1 MPHQVVYVRGELE
14 RAGER
19 EGGRE
24 GGRKGGREGGGG
36 EGESVTYCFGS
47 AMVRCL
53 QVVMVTPPSLA
64 LLPPLVM
71 LK

>member
-1 MPHQVVYVRGELE
+1 MPHQVVHVRGTE

-19 EGGRE
+19 GGRDGGMEGGV
-24 GGRKGGREGGGG
+24 G
-36 EGESVTYCFGS
+36 VTYCFGS

-71 LK
+71 LR

>member
-1 MPHQVVYVRGELE
+1 MGRGGGVEGKRRGE
-14 RAGER
+14 
-19 EGGRE
+19 EG
-24 GGRKGGREGGGG
+24 
-36 EGESVTYCFGS
+36 VTYCFGS

-53 QVVMVTPPSLA
+53 QVVMVPPPSLA

>member
-1 MPHQVVYVRGELE
+1 MPHQVVYVRGTES
-14 RAGER
+14 AGER
-19 EGGRE
+19 REERGEGG
-24 GGRKGGREGGGG
+24 
-36 EGESVTYCFGS
+36 VTYCFGS

>member
-1 MPHQVVYVRGELE
+1 MPHQVVYVRGTKS
-14 RAGER
+14 AGEGRR
-19 EGGRE
+19 EEEE
-24 GGRKGGREGGGG
+24 G
-36 EGESVTYCFGS
+36 VTYCFGS